1 MGPILVCDPPL
12 LSIGERVGVVVTME
26 PDVRTDPSLAVT
38 VMIVVNTVGVPIET
52 VDERLFALLLLGVVV
67 GAGVVVVVVAGV
79 VVWLMVDGVVVD
91 DEHGA

>member
-1 MGPILVCDPPL
+1 M
-12 LSIGERVGVVVTME
+12 GVVVTME